1 VSPARARHERV
12 TMTGSAD
19 QTIVGVTHRFG
30 ASAER
35 VYDAFLDPAR
45 AARFLFATATGHIV
59 RCEIDARVGGTFT
72 IVDRRAGED
81 VAHTGVYV
89 TLERPRL
96 IVFTFTVDKYSS
108 ERSTVTIEIAPLRR
122 GCELTLTHEM
132 TAVAASLRDRTED
145 GWRAMLD
152 VAAEIL
158 VDESPTCGIG
168 IAQHASA
175 PAEIGVMF
183 SALAETLE
191 LHRTMLVLD
200 DPNARKEDA
209 VYRDL
214 AERWAQIA
222 TLVTQAAA
230 VMSAQHD
237 LPMGAHDQARW
248 TDAHLRAFER
258 FVTGQSRLLSLLRA
272 SAERDEAILASMR
285 EPR

>member
-1 VSPARARHERV
+1 
-12 TMTGSAD
+12 MTGSAD
-19 QTIVGVTHRFG
+19 KVIVCVTHRFG

-45 AARFLFATATGHIV
+45 AGKFLFATATGHIV

-81 VAHTGVYV
+81 VAHTGQYV

-96 IVFTFTVDKYSS
+96 IVFTFSVEKYSS

-132 TAVAASLRDRTED
+132 TAAAASYRDRTED
-145 GWRAMLD
+145 GWRAILD

-158 VDESPTCGIG
+158 VDEAPTCGIG
-168 IAQHASA
+168 IAQHASG
-175 PAEIGVMF
+175 PAQIGVMF

-214 AERWAQIA
+214 AARWAQIA
-222 TLVTQAAA
+222 TLVSQAAA
-230 VMSAQHD
+230 TMSAQHD
-237 LPMGAHDQARW
+237 LPMGAHDQTRW
-248 TDAHLRAFER
+248 TDAHVRAFEK
-258 FVTGQSRLLSLLRA
+258 FVNGESRLLSLLRA
-272 SAERDEAILASMR
+272 AAERDEAILASMR
-285 EPR
+285 KPG